1 MKKANLYLGLT
12 LSAFLIVVF
21 MMLIFNTSIKCAKAI
36 SYEESDAVFIETVQ
50 DLLGDN
56 YLGSNIDIVANK
68 EIVYDINLK
77 ELGVLYNF
85 IIENQSGYAIVLNRF
100 GFYEVEEL
108 FFDAKNPY
116 INIEDDSYRIF
127 VCPLTYITYTNGEY
141 YSENKEIISNDVL
154 DNLCSKAY
162 GSNGYAITFSYE
174 TINFISRNENGY
186 ELAKRLPSNRET
198 SNLKNDCVPVAGA
211 NIIQYWDRYAVNL
224 IPDFTPGA
232 GSNKNYFYKEKSAQV
247 IDVTTQLYEYM
258 ESTETGTKIDNFK
271 KGMITYT
278 NRQGYNI
285 EFKSSM
291 VSKKFNYDIA
301 KSIFLKDQP
310 MILFVDVCTTT
321 TMENSSNSVRLENMT
336 INGAHAMVAFG
347 YKEIEYNLTNGKR
360 IDYYLRVATGLSQR
374 PNGYLNV
381 NDVGMIDDAYGVII
395 K

>member
-85 IIENQSGYAIVLNRF
+85 IIENQSGYAIILNRF
-100 GFYEVEEL
+100 GYYEVEEL

-116 INIEDDSYRIF
+116 LDIEDDSYRIF
-127 VCPLTYITYTNGEY
+127 VCPLTYITYINGEY
-141 YSENKEIISNDVL
+141 YNESKEIISDDVFV
-154 DNLCSKAY
+154 DLCSKAY
-162 GSNGYAITFSYE
+162 SSNGYAITFSYE

-186 ELAKRLPSNRET
+186 ELAKRLPSNREVA
-198 SNLKNDCVPVAGA
+198 NLKNDCVPVAGA
-211 NIIQYWDRYAVNL
+211 NIIQYWDRYATNL
-224 IPDFTPGA
+224 IPDFTPGT
-232 GSNKNYFYKEKSAQV
+232 GNTKTYFYKENHQKVEEVS
-247 IDVTTQLYEYM
+247 VTLYRDM
-258 ESTETGTKIDNFK
+258 ETTNTGTTIDKFK
-271 KGMITYT
+271 KGMTTYT
-278 NRQGYNI
+278 KRQGYNI
-285 EFKSSM
+285 TFTSSM
-291 VSKKFNYDIA
+291 VSNKFNYDIA
-301 KSIFLKDQP
+301 KSIFLKDEP

-321 TMENSSNSVRLENMT
+321 TMENSSNSVKLENMT

-360 IDYYLRVATGLSQR
+360 TDYYLRVATGLSQR
-374 PNGYLNV
+374 PNGYLNINKV
-381 NDVGMIDDAYGVII
+381 DMIDDAYGVAI